1 MIPPD
6 VNGERLRRAWA
17 ALADRVLPSA
27 ACPEPEKLWSA
38 ARGGLPSEEARVLVG
53 HTAGCPACAEAWRL
67 ARDLDPAALV
77 DAVDVARDAPSLRW
91 RGSWGALAAAVAAV
105 ALAAAVFL
113 GRAPDVPQYRAAE
126 ETAIRSLVPEE
137 RPLPREAFVLRW
149 TPGPATSRYTVHVAT
164 EALTPLAR
172 AGGLTAAEYA
182 VSEDALRTVPAG
194 ARVLWRI
201 EMVLPDGGRAA
212 SPTFRTSVQ

>member
-6 VNGERLRRAWA
+6 VDDGRLRRAWA
-17 ALADRVLPSA
+17 ALAERALPSA
-27 ACPEPEKLWSA
+27 ACPEPETLWSA
-38 ARGGLPSEEARVLVG
+38 VRGELTPGEVYVLVG

-67 ARDLDPAALV
+67 ARDLGPAAP
-77 DAVDVARDAPSLRW
+77 ARADFAWPVRSPLG
-91 RGSWGALAAAVAAV
+91 RGAWGAVAAGV
-105 ALAAAVFL
+105 AALALAGAVFL
-113 GRAPDVPQYRAAE
+113 GRSPDVPQYRATQ

-137 RPLPREAFVLRW
+137 RPLPRAAFVLRW

-182 VSEDALRTVPAG
+182 VSEEALRTVPAG
-194 ARVLWRI
+194 ARVLWRV
-201 EMVLPDGGRAA
+201 ETVLPDGSRAA